1 MTTVIIAAL
10 LPVLNVIIAK
20 AAPEAR
26 AKLVEFVRGWR
37 QDCLNSTNPWD
48 DMASFVVAI
57 LLGISID
64 DIVPTNPDAVN
75 MSEEEKEELING
87 EWTVDG
93 EEVEPPPGPDRHPK
107 WDP

>member
-1 MTTVIIAAL
+1 MTTIILATL
-10 LPVLNVIIAK
+10 LPILNLLIAK

-37 QDCLNSTNPWD
+37 QDCLNSDNPWD

-57 LLGISID
+57 LLGIGID

-75 MSEEEKEELING
+75 MTDEEKDAIING
-87 EWTVDG
+87 EWEVDG
-93 EEVEPPPGPDRHPK
+93 DNVFPPDHPMF
-107 WDP
+107 DA